1 MSKERIPHEHIPH
14 VPPPSDGRSPPSEA
28 RPDKVHRERPKDP
41 PHAPVDPRSHPR
53 HFCARPR

>member
-1 MSKERIPHEHIPH
+1 MTKEHIPH

-53 HFCARPR
+53 HFCARPL